1 VLLTAAAEQG
11 RASVKNLLIIAL
23 SLSLAG
29 CAASTHYV
37 SNVSVYEDSSSASKK
52 YWDHFFISGIGQE
65 QEIDA
70 ARVCGGADRVA
81 KTTTLLTPANW
92 AAGFFTLGIY
102 TPRTTEVYCK

>member
-1 VLLTAAAEQG
+1 VLT
-11 RASVKNLLIIAL
+11 RADAKEKVSMKNLVAIAL

-37 SNVSVYEDSSSASKK
+37 NDVSVYEDSSSTSKK

-65 QEIDA
+65 KERDA
-70 ARVCGGADRVA
+70 ARVCGGANRVA

-92 AAGFFTLGIY
+92 AAAFFTFGIY

>member
-1 VLLTAAAEQG
+1 M
-11 RASVKNLLIIAL
+11 KNLGVVVQSLWL
-23 SLSLAG
+23 SG

-37 SNVSVYEDSSSASKK
+37 SDVSVYEDSSSASQTN
-52 YWDHFFISGIGQE
+52 WDHFFIAGIGQE
-65 QEIDA
+65 KEIDA
-70 ARVCGGADRVA
+70 ARICGGADRVA